1 MASARY
7 VDTLRL
13 LVEAGVEFV
22 VVGMAAGILQG
33 VPATTLDLDIVH
45 RRTPANV
52 ERLLSVLRLL
62 NAVARNDARRIV
74 PGPSH
79 LLGPG
84 HILLTTDNGD
94 FDCLG
99 TVDNDK
105 SFEELLPLSRALAF
119 DGLEIRVLDLAALID
134 VKRRA
139 GRPKDLA
146 LLPVLEATLDERSRT
161 KARS

>member
-7 VDTLRL
+7 VETLKL
-13 LVEAGVEFV
+13 LVAAEVEFI

-33 VPATTLDLDIVH
+33 VPATTLDLDVVH
-45 RRTPANV
+45 RRTPQNV
-52 ERLLSVLRLL
+52 ERLLTVLRTIH
-62 NAVARNDARRIV
+62 AVARGDERRIA
-74 PGPSH
+74 PGSSH

-84 HILLTTDNGD
+84 HVLLTTDHGD

-99 TVDNDK
+99 TVDTDK
-105 SFEELLPLSRALAF
+105 SFDELLPLTRAIAF
-119 DGLEIRVLDLAALID
+119 ESGEIRVLDLSALIA

-146 LLPVLEATLDERSRT
+146 LLPVLEATLEERSRT
-161 KARS
+161 REA

>member
-13 LVEAGVEFV
+13 LAEAGVEFV
-22 VVGMAAGILQG
+22 VV
-33 VPATTLDLDIVH
+33 
-45 RRTPANV
+45 
-52 ERLLSVLRLL
+52 
-62 NAVARNDARRIV
+62 
-74 PGPSH
+74 
-79 LLGPG
+79 GPG

-94 FDCLG
+94 LDCLG
-99 TVDNDK
+99 TVDTDK
-105 SFEELLPLSRALAF
+105 SFEDLLPLSRMLAF

-146 LLPVLEATLDERSRT
+146 LLPVLQATLDERSRE
-161 KARS
+161 KPRS

>member
-7 VDTLRL
+7 ADTLRL
-13 LVEAGVEFV
+13 LVAAEVEFI

-33 VPATTLDLDIVH
+33 VPAVTLDLDIVH
-45 RRTPANV
+45 RRTPENV
-52 ERLLSVLRLL
+52 ARLLAVLHSVH
-62 NAVARNDARRIV
+62 AVARNDERRLT
-74 PGPSH
+74 PGASH

-84 HILLTTDNGD
+84 HILLSTDNGD

-99 TVDNDK
+99 TVDSDK
-105 SFEELLPLSRALAF
+105 SFEDLLPLTRAIAF
-119 DGLEIRVLDLAALID
+119 EQSQIRVLDLAVLIE

-146 LLPVLEATLDERSRT
+146 LLPVLEATLDERNRAS
-161 KARS
+161 

>member
-7 VDTLRL
+7 VETLRL
-13 LVEAGVEFV
+13 LVGAEVEFI

-33 VPATTLDLDIVH
+33 VPATTLDLDVVH
-45 RRTPANV
+45 RRTPENV
-52 ERLLSVLRLL
+52 ERLLAVLRTIH
-62 NAVARNDARRIV
+62 AVARGDQRRIA
-74 PGPSH
+74 PGPTH

-84 HILLTTDNGD
+84 RILLETDHGD

-99 TVDNDK
+99 TVDTDK
-105 SFEELLPLSRALAF
+105 SFDDLLPLSRLLAF
-119 DGLEIRVLDLAALID
+119 EQAEIRVLDLPSLIE

-146 LLPVLEATLDERSRT
+146 LLPVLEATLDERNRASEP
-161 KARS
+161 

>member
-7 VDTLRL
+7 VETLRL
-13 LVEAGVEFV
+13 LVQAEVEFI

-33 VPATTLDLDIVH
+33 APAVTLDLDIVH
-45 RRTPANV
+45 RRTPENV
-52 ERLLSVLRLL
+52 TRLLTVLQRIH
-62 NAVARNDARRIV
+62 AVARHDERRIA
-74 PGPSH
+74 PGASH

-99 TVDNDK
+99 TVDHNK
-105 SFEELLPLSRALAF
+105 AFEDLLPLSRAIAL
-119 DGLEIRVLDLAALID
+119 DGSEIRVLDLPALIE

-146 LLPVLEATLDERSRT
+146 LLPVLEATLDERNR
-161 KARS
+161 AG

>member
-1 MASARY
+1 MASVRY

-13 LVEAGVEFV
+13 LLQAKVEFI

-33 VPATTLDLDIVH
+33 APATTLDVDIVH
-45 RRTPANV
+45 QRLPDNV
-52 ERLLSVLRLL
+52 ARLLSVLQSIH
-62 NAVARNDARRIV
+62 AVARNDDRRIA
-74 PGPSH
+74 PGAGH

-99 TVDNDK
+99 TVDENK
-105 SFEELLPLSRALAF
+105 TFEDLLPLSRIIKLDSADL
-119 DGLEIRVLDLAALID
+119 RVLDLPALIE

-139 GRPKDLA
+139 GRAKDRA
-146 LLPVLEATLDERSRT
+146 LLPVLEATLEERLRT
-161 KARS
+161 PESD

>member
-1 MASARY
+1 
-7 VDTLRL
+7 
-13 LVEAGVEFV
+13 
-22 VVGMAAGILQG
+22 MAAGILQG

-45 RRTPANV
+45 LRTPANV
-52 ERLLSVLRLL
+52 ERLLSVLRVL
-62 NAVARNDARRIV
+62 NAVARNDERRIA

-105 SFEELLPLSRALAF
+105 SFEELLPLSRVLAI
-119 DGLEIRVLDLAALID
+119 DAVEIRVLDLGALID

-146 LLPVLEATLDERSRT
+146 LLPVLEATLDERSRA
-161 KARS
+161 KPLS

>member
-13 LVEAGVEFV
+13 LSEAGVEFV

-45 RRTPANV
+45 RRTPENV
-52 ERLLSVLRLL
+52 ARLLSVLERLH
-62 NAVARNDARRIV
+62 AVARNDDRRIA
-74 PGPSH
+74 PGASH

-84 HILLTTDNGD
+84 HVLLTTNNGD

-105 SFEELLPLSRALAF
+105 TFEDLLPLSRAIAL
-119 DGLEIRVLDLAALID
+119 DDLEIRVLDLAALIQ

-146 LLPVLEATLDERSRT
+146 LLPVLEATLDERRRT
-161 KARS
+161 NSSD

>member
-13 LVEAGVEFV
+13 LVEAEVEFV
-22 VVGMAAGILQG
+22 VVGMGAGILQG

-45 RRTPANV
+45 RRTPENV
-52 ERLLSVLRLL
+52 ARLLSVLHRLH
-62 NAVARNDARRIV
+62 AVARNDERRIA

-84 HILLTTDNGD
+84 HILLATDNGD

-105 SFEELLPLSRALAF
+105 TFEDLLPLSRAISF
-119 DGLEIRVLDLAALID
+119 DDRELRVLDLAALID

-146 LLPVLEATLDERSRT
+146 MLPVLEATLDERSRAT
-161 KARS
+161 PLG